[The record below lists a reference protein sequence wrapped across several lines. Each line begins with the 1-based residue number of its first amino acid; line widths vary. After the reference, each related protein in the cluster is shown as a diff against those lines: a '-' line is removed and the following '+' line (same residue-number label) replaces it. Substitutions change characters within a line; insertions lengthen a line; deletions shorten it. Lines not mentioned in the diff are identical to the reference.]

1 MSKTETNSAPFSY
14 DGLDRVIHEKARLG
28 LLTSLMAHP
37 RGLAFADLKQL
48 CGLTDGNLSRHL
60 QVLQEAG
67 LVEVTK
73 GYEGNRPHTSCRL
86 TKIGRRRFLDYLAV
100 LERLV
105 RDAARA
111 AGKQDARCKQA
122 RHPFGLI
129 FAPFFERK
137 LCDAKQSLSSP
148 KLHVGIIMDGNGRW
162 ATRRGLS
169 RLRGHEAGVEAI
181 RRVVEAAPQQGV
193 GTLTLYAFSSD
204 NWRRPR
210 AEVTALMALLRFYL
224 ASEVESLVRNGVR
237 LTVIGRRDRLPDG
250 IATAIGRAEAAT
262 AQGDVLHLRIAVD
275 YSARDA
281 ILNAVAKAANVGH
294 LTREIFS
301 ELVTGEAGLR
311 DVDLV
316 IRTSGEKR
324 LSDFLLWESAYA
336 ELHFTERMWPDFG
349 REDLAEALASFHRRE
364 RRFGGLQP
372 VSPERAPEPA

>member
-1 MSKTETNSAPFSY
+1 MQSHLSAELHS
-14 DGLDRVIHEKARLG
+14 
-28 LLTSLMAHP
+28 
-37 RGLAFADLKQL
+37 
-48 CGLTDGNLSRHL
+48 
-60 QVLQEAG
+60 
-67 LVEVTK
+67 
-73 GYEGNRPHTSCRL
+73 
-86 TKIGRRRFLDYLAV
+86 
-100 LERLV
+100 
-105 RDAARA
+105 
-111 AGKQDARCKQA
+111 
-122 RHPFGLI
+122 
-129 FAPFFERK
+129 
-137 LCDAKQSLSSP
+137 

-162 ATRRGLS
+162 ATRRQLS

-204 NWRRPR
+204 NWRRPK

-224 ASEVESLVRNGVR
+224 ANEVESLVSNGVR

-250 IATAIGRAEAAT
+250 IAHAIGRAEAAT
-262 AQGDVLHLRIAVD
+262 AKGDILHLRIAVD

-281 ILNAVAKAANVGH
+281 ILNAAAKAASLGN
-294 LTREIFS
+294 LTREMFS
-301 ELVTGEAGLR
+301 ELVTGDGGLR

-349 REDLAEALASFHRRE
+349 SEDLTEALASFHRRE

-372 VSPERAPEPA
+372 ASPELASEPA